1 MLKAPAGVNLHSGFM
16 SDTCIAKCWW
26 HFPGKWPLD
35 PWCPCSPCYHIFDV
49 FCSTRTR
56 LTTYF
61 QFMFIISPQVA
72 KVPYGIFLICMWK
85 LEQTLINTW
94 SKTCWCLARAGP
106 LKRCLMTLRSKIWS
120 PIATPS
126 LCRGCKAA
134 RGGGKR
140 RRVYVCTQKC
150 PKEGIG
156 EDSDHR
162 ELNPSRTKVWYHSNG
177 PSRASLS
184 LPA

>member
-1 MLKAPAGVNLHSGFM
+1 MV
-16 SDTCIAKCWW
+16 
-26 HFPGKWPLD
+26 
-35 PWCPCSPCYHIFDV
+35 
-49 FCSTRTR
+49 
-56 LTTYF
+56 
-61 QFMFIISPQVA
+61 IISPQVA
-72 KVPYGIFLICMWK
+72 EVPYGTFLKRVWK

-94 SKTCWCLARAGP
+94 SKMCWCLARAGP

-140 RRVYVCTQKC
+140 RRVHACTQKC
-150 PKEGIG
+150 PREGIG

-162 ELNPSRTKVWYHSNG
+162 GFNPSRTKVWYHSNG
-177 PSRASLS
+177 PPRASLS
-184 LPA
+184 LAAEKCSNPWAEQHCRLPADLEGWKRAHPHLLGKGQHKKQRFLSLPSFPQKYLPAPH